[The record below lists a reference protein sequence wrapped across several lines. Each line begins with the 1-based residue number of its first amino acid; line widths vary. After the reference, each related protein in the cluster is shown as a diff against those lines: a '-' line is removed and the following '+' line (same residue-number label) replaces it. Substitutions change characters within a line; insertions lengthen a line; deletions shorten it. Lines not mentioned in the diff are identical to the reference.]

1 MIIILFVNGKKKYKM
16 QLKNFLINYRDSIL
30 SALKKIELN
39 HTGIIIAHDD
49 DKKVIGIATD
59 GDIRRKLLKEININD
74 SISNCIN
81 KKFISSNENTP
92 REFLLKQLDHKIRII
107 PVLDSEKRLISIVT
121 RDYFPELKQ
130 KKIFA
135 RAKSPVRVSFG
146 GGGSDTSAFFYENKG
161 AVINS
166 TISIYSHATL
176 KVRNDQKIYL
186 HSLDLND
193 NLKFDDIEELLKY
206 KGSFSLIT
214 CAIMAIKPDFG
225 FELFIHSD
233 YPMSSGLG
241 GSATVTAVILGC
253 FNQLRTDK
261 WDQYE
266 IAELAFQTERL
277 HLGVSGGWQDQYATV
292 FGGLNFIEFNKDQ
305 NIINPIR
312 LSENILLELEESL
325 VLCYTGLTH
334 DSGNIH
340 NDQKKETN
348 KDDVIKR
355 IRSNV
360 KLTYEMR
367 DNLLKGKLK
376 DFGKN
381 LHNAWINKKSFSSK
395 ISNPTLDRI
404 YDGAIKNGAVGGKLL
419 GAGGGGY
426 FLFYVPPFKV
436 HNLLKWLKNK
446 NLNNTT
452 FKFES
457 NGLQSWTVRQKK

>member
-1 MIIILFVNGKKKYKM
+1 MELEK
-16 QLKNFLINYRDSIL
+16 FLINQKESIL
-30 SALKKIELN
+30 NALKKIESN
-39 HTGIIIAHDD
+39 HYGIIIAQDD
-49 DKKVIGIATD
+49 DNKVTGVATD
-59 GDIRRKLLKEININD
+59 GDIRRKLLEKVSMKD
-74 SISNCIN
+74 SISNCLN

-92 REFLLKQLDHKIRII
+92 REFLLKQLDHNIRII
-107 PVLDSEKRLISIVT
+107 PVLDSQKNLISIVT
-121 RDYFPELKQ
+121 RDYFPVLKQ

-146 GGGSDTSAFFYENKG
+146 GGGSDISAFFYKNKG

-176 KVRNDQKIYL
+176 KVRNDNKIYL

-193 NLKFDDIEELLKY
+193 NLKFNDIEELLKY
-206 KGSFSLIT
+206 EGSFSLIK
-214 CAIMAIKPDFG
+214 CVIMAIKPDFG

-241 GSATVTAVILGC
+241 GSATVTAAILGC
-253 FNQLRTDK
+253 FNQFRTDK

-266 IAELAFQTERL
+266 IAELAFQAERL

-312 LSENILLELEESL
+312 LTEEVLLELEESL

-340 NDQKKETN
+340 NDQKKQTN
-348 KDDVIKR
+348 KVDVKAR
-355 IRSNV
+355 ISSNV
-360 KLTYEMR
+360 KLTYDMR
-367 DNLLKGKLK
+367 DNLLKGRLM

-381 LHNAWINKKSFSSK
+381 LHKAWMNKKSFSNK
-395 ISNPTLDRI
+395 ISNPALDEI

-452 FKFES
+452 FKFEN
-457 NGLQSWTVRQKK
+457 NGLKSWTVREKK

>member
-1 MIIILFVNGKKKYKM
+1 MELEK
-16 QLKNFLINYRDSIL
+16 FLINQKESIL
-30 SALKKIELN
+30 NALKKIESN
-39 HTGIIIAHDD
+39 HYGIIIAQDD
-49 DKKVIGIATD
+49 DNKVTGVATD
-59 GDIRRKLLKEININD
+59 GDIRRKLLEKVSMKD
-74 SISNCIN
+74 SISNCLN

-92 REFLLKQLDHKIRII
+92 REFLLKQLDHNIRII
-107 PVLDSEKRLISIVT
+107 PVLDSQKNLISIVT
-121 RDYFPELKQ
+121 RDYFPVLKQ

-146 GGGSDTSAFFYENKG
+146 GGGSDISAFFYKNKG

-176 KVRNDQKIYL
+176 KVRNDNKIYL

-193 NLKFDDIEELLKY
+193 NLKFNDIEELLKY
-206 KGSFSLIT
+206 EGSFSLIK
-214 CAIMAIKPDFG
+214 CVIMAIKPDFG

-241 GSATVTAVILGC
+241 GSATVTAAILGC
-253 FNQLRTDK
+253 FNQFRTDK

-266 IAELAFQTERL
+266 IAELAFQAERL

-312 LSENILLELEESL
+312 LTEEVLLELEESL

-340 NDQKKETN
+340 NDQKKQTN
-348 KDDVIKR
+348 KVDVKAR
-355 IRSNV
+355 ISSNV
-360 KLTYEMR
+360 KLTYDMR
-367 DNLLKGKLK
+367 DNLLKGRLM

-381 LHNAWINKKSFSSK
+381 LHKAWMNKKSFSNK
-395 ISNPTLDRI
+395 ISNSALDEI

-452 FKFES
+452 FKFEN
-457 NGLQSWTVRQKK
+457 NGLKSWTVREKK

>member
-1 MIIILFVNGKKKYKM
+1 MELEK
-16 QLKNFLINYRDSIL
+16 FLINQKESIL
-30 SALKKIELN
+30 NALKKIESN
-39 HTGIIIAHDD
+39 HYGIIIAQDD
-49 DKKVIGIATD
+49 DNKVTGVATD
-59 GDIRRKLLKEININD
+59 GDIRRKLLEKVSIKD
-74 SISNCIN
+74 SISNCLN

-92 REFLLKQLDHKIRII
+92 REFLLKQLDHNIRII
-107 PVLDSEKRLISIVT
+107 PVLDSKKNLISIVT
-121 RDYFPELKQ
+121 RDYFPVLKQ

-146 GGGSDTSAFFYENKG
+146 GGGSDTSAFFYKNKG

-176 KVRNDQKIYL
+176 KVRNDNKIYL

-193 NLKFDDIEELLKY
+193 NLKFNDIEELLKY
-206 KGSFSLIT
+206 EGSFSLIK
-214 CAIMAIKPDFG
+214 CVIMAIKPDFG

-241 GSATVTAVILGC
+241 GSATVTATILGC
-253 FNQLRTDK
+253 FNQFRTDK

-266 IAELAFQTERL
+266 IAELAFQAERL

-312 LSENILLELEESL
+312 LTEEVLLELEESL

-340 NDQKKETN
+340 NDQKKQTN
-348 KDDVIKR
+348 KVDVKAR
-355 IRSNV
+355 ISSNV
-360 KLTYEMR
+360 KLTYDMR
-367 DNLLKGKLK
+367 DNLLKGRLM

-381 LHNAWINKKSFSSK
+381 LHKAWMNKKSFSNK
-395 ISNPTLDRI
+395 ISNPALDEI

-452 FKFES
+452 FKFEN
-457 NGLQSWTVRQKK
+457 NGLKSWTVREKK